1 MRGVTSMRAFQ
12 PLDPRRAITAGV
24 LVVMAVLAA
33 GGGIGEPSPRAA
45 LALTTVA
52 LAVASSFDTR
62 IPAYGAMV
70 LISAAAFALA
80 AGWTKGAERV
90 FEVGGV
96 LLAIAALLAALP
108 PPKDHRREKA
118 NRPHE

>member
-1 MRGVTSMRAFQ
+1 MHAFQ
-12 PLDPRRAITAGV
+12 GLDPRRAITTGV
-24 LVVMAVLAA
+24 LLVMAVLAA
-33 GGGIGEPSPRAA
+33 GGAIGEPSPRAA
-45 LALTTVA
+45 LALAAVA
-52 LAVASSFDTR
+52 LAVSFSWDAR
-62 IPAYGAMV
+62 IPAYGAIV
-70 LISAAAFALA
+70 LISAAALALA
-80 AGWTKGAERV
+80 GGWTKGAERI